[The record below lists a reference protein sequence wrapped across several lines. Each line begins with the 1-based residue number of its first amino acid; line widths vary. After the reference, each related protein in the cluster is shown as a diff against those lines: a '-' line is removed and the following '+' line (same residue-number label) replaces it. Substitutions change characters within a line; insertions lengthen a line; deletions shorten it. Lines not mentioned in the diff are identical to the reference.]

1 MLSTIYQN
9 GSIISKMGH
18 KNVADQQDSSAT
30 DSLASEH
37 KEMLEGWVFE
47 MLKQHLQ
54 RHSLN

>member
-9 GSIISKMGH
+9 RSIISKMGH

-47 MLKQHLQ
+47 MLKQVFKDIV
-54 RHSLN
+54 